1 VLIIKSL
8 GDYYTLSSSKV
19 LRQKQDGKRKLNEA
33 YIYGSALSES
43 DYRQMKEAL
52 EQEVLT
58 LEMKV
63 NEAKQ
68 DEIEIKQLLDFSENL
83 LLNAAG
89 TWSDSGLEARQRLQQ
104 ILFPQGVSY
113 AGGSYRTTATNPLFN
128 LLQEEIEDRSV
139 LVALPGIEPGF

>member
-1 VLIIKSL
+1 LR
-8 GDYYTLSSSKV
+8 DAPERE

-33 YIYGSALSES
+33 YIYRSALSES

-52 EQEVLT
+52 EQEILT

-68 DEIEIKQLLDFSENL
+68 DEIEIEQLLDFSENL
-83 LLNAAG
+83 LPNAAG

-113 AGGSYRTTATNPLFN
+113 AGGSYQQPQLTLYS
-128 LLQEEIEDRSV
+128 IC
-139 LVALPGIEPGF
+139 